1 MERYL
6 HHFLL
11 SLVYVFGFPQL
22 WKVVGNI
29 KLFSPLF
36 IFQSLEAKCAR
47 ENKKERTREN
57 GAKTKHKRQHPCPPT
72 FEQKITFPGES
83 AFLCNQMQCKFQ
95 LFFVVYTVNTE
106 LNI

>member
-1 MERYL
+1 MDGKLTSVMTSMSIRLIKYVFCLGPLILLSMERYL

-22 WKVVGNI
+22 WKVVGNM

-47 ENKKERTREN
+47 ENKKESTGERTRKN
-57 GAKTKHKRQHPCPPT
+57 GAKTKHKR
-72 FEQKITFPGES
+72 
-83 AFLCNQMQCKFQ
+83 
-95 LFFVVYTVNTE
+95 
-106 LNI
+106 